1 MICLQIIR
9 VGSSVRS
16 ISHAQCFMARGD
28 GSSIQ
33 IPGDLEGWDDL
44 SANNQGIVLGYIPST
59 SRQSSQ
65 PRSQQVSVIVT
76 QSPQSSQSSQ
86 PASVSSHQSLQSSQ
100 TLSDISQH
108 SSQPVLSSSQS
119 LSVSSQ
125 QSSLPSSQF
134 TSVSSQTTISSQN
147 FYDLTDVPTS
157 DDEVWDVDDLSDDEN
172 DELPSQDP
180 KRPRLD
186 TDSQGNP
193 IMPNLLTGVK
203 IPDGPGRSGDE
214 CSVCLDPPL
223 HPVTLPC
230 GHVNCFTCAKGL
242 TRQGGGAACSLC
254 RQSIPHNFLD
264 DSQVIS
270 EALEDV
276 VKDNQ
281 DDG

>member
-1 MICLQIIR
+1 MASPASYRISLSPRMVTCRLCPHKLVRGDIR
-9 VGSSVRS
+9 IDTVRGSSVRS

-86 PASVSSHQSLQSSQ
+86 TASVSSHQSLQSSQ

-119 LSVSSQ
+119 LSVSSH

-203 IPDGPGRSGDE
+203 IPEGPGRSGDE

-230 GHVNCFTCAKGL
+230 GHVFCFLCAKV
-242 TRQGGGAACSLC
+242 RIDQK
-254 RQSIPHNFLD
+254 H
-264 DSQVIS
+264 
-270 EALEDV
+270 
-276 VKDNQ
+276 
-281 DDG
+281 